1 MTTLE
6 EKVNTDLAQK
16 RLQDNLNLPKH
27 IAKKLEIGQP
37 LPSEQS
43 TSNVCSTQLDSNNII
58 LTNKKSISNNMLHQ

>member
-58 LTNKKSISNNMLHQ
+58 LTNKKSISNNMFHQ